1 MDDLVRTILESPGAW
16 GGKGDVER
24 MQPPDLR
31 IDVTARLFAL
41 LVERA
46 GGRVAFDSS
55 EIASVPTRLLLIP
68 YATEERGI
76 ELEVRPLS
84 RDQAS

>member
-16 GGKGDVER
+16 GGKSDVEPV
-24 MQPPDLR
+24 QSPDLTS
-31 IDVTARLFAL
+31 DLTARLVAL
-41 LVERA
+41 LVENA

-55 EIASVPTRLLLIP
+55 EIASVPSRLLLIP

-76 ELEVRPLS
+76 QLETRRLS
-84 RDQAS
+84 QD

>member
-1 MDDLVRTILESPGAW
+1 LVRAILESPGAW
-16 GGKGDVER
+16 GGKSDVEP

-31 IDVTARLFAL
+31 IDMTARLVAL
-41 LVERA
+41 LVEQA

-55 EIASVPTRLLLIP
+55 QISSVASRLLLIP

-76 ELEVRPLS
+76 QLEVRQLS
-84 RDQAS
+84 RG